1 MEKMLRVLS
10 ALLVPFWICIAVL
23 VVLYWHDGSPLTG
36 NDAFVLVCGCATL
49 AMIFAMDVAP

>member
-10 ALLVPFWICIAVL
+10 ALLVPFWIWIAVL
-23 VVLYWHDGSPLTG
+23 VVLHWHNGSILTG

-49 AMIFAMDVAP
+49 AMHCAMDVAP